1 MITLKAAMPALLM
14 LSLNAYANGYCDT
27 RQTPQ
32 AVETCYQQSLQGLKR
47 AVDKSLARILNSPDY
62 SQATKTQVV
71 NDQQAWER
79 KVQATCQNYVCVE
92 SSLQARIGQL
102 NRLAQQKPAA
112 TPMDPD
118 TCLDTWVAAYRRE
131 EGEEVA
137 VTHDQITEW
146 QGWCSEGK
154 LPKE

>member
-14 LSLNAYANGYCDT
+14 LSLNANANGYCDT

-62 SQATKTQVV
+62 SHATKTQVV
-71 NDQQAWER
+71 NDQKAWER

-112 TPMDPD
+112 TQMDPD

-131 EGEEVA
+131 QGEEVT